1 MPSYFT
7 YFLGII
13 GAAPVGFNTANA
25 QEPWRE
31 PQTAVTRFQRRPQP
45 ARSATSA
52 STNWSLGRADGPPN
66 THAPTPPRLM
76 RVLTPRT
83 NCPSTGVRQ
92 TRVGKDAT
100 SPCAQPVAA
109 RRKPP
114 GSSTPAITTYCGAAC
129 WAAGGS
135 AQLTRSSTPHPSANA
150 KRAELLA
157 AYPVRPARRG
167 RRSHGRSPMIRH
179 RGAGQRSGYYLSAAA
194 YLPLI
199 ELYCSDGCSAQTYGR
214 KTGAEHSCSDGRRAR
229 PPLAGASAPQPHRCS
244 PAEASCSRPW
254 PFSAASCLEHGR
266 KTALTG
272 TALRC
277 VN

>member
-1 MPSYFT
+1 MFHVL
-7 YFLGII
+7 LGHYWR
-13 GAAPVGFNTANA
+13 GSRLGFNTTNA

-52 STNWSLGRADGPPN
+52 STNWSFGRADGPPN

-76 RVLTPRT
+76 RVLTPLT

-92 TRVGKDAT
+92 TMVGKDAT

-109 RRKPP
+109 PPQTPGFEHAGNHHVLRRSMLGRGGLGPADTELNPAPVGQRKAGRTAGSVP
-114 GSSTPAITTYCGAAC
+114 GTPST
-129 WAAGGS
+129 
-135 AQLTRSSTPHPSANA
+135 L
-150 KRAELLA
+150 
-157 AYPVRPARRG
+157 RG
-167 RRSHGRSPMIRH
+167 RCSHGRSPMIRH
-179 RGAGQRSGYYLSAAA
+179 RGARGKDGVRIFCPLG
-194 YLPLI
+194 LI
-199 ELYCSDGCSAQTYGR
+199 ELYCSDGCSAQTDGR

-229 PPLAGASAPQPHRCS
+229 PPLAGASAPQPYRCS

-254 PFSAASCLEHGR
+254 PFSAASCLELGR

>member
-1 MPSYFT
+1 MKR
-7 YFLGII
+7 FLLCCI
-13 GAAPVGFNTANA
+13 GDREPLFVQLCIDILPCRSEDEDALMFHVLLGHYWRGSRLGFNTTNA

-52 STNWSLGRADGPPN
+52 STNWSFGRADGPPN

-157 AYPVRPARRG
+157 AYPVRPAR
-167 RRSHGRSPMIRH
+167 S
-179 RGAGQRSGYYLSAAA
+179 GAGVRMGVRQ
-194 YLPLI
+194 
-199 ELYCSDGCSAQTYGR
+199 
-214 KTGAEHSCSDGRRAR
+214 
-229 PPLAGASAPQPHRCS
+229 
-244 PAEASCSRPW
+244 
-254 PFSAASCLEHGR
+254 
-266 KTALTG
+266 
-272 TALRC
+272 
-277 VN
+277 